1 MINLRMAKAPIPEVS
16 GEPPPKAPL
25 EETLDWLRCEVWF
38 LPVLDQRGDVEILG
52 YNAHGCFD

>member
-1 MINLRMAKAPIPEVS
+1 MINLQIAKAPTPEVS

-25 EETLDWLRCEVWF
+25 EETLDWLRREVWF
-38 LPVLDQRGDVEILG
+38 LHVLDQRGDDEILG

>member
-1 MINLRMAKAPIPEVS
+1 VS

-25 EETLDWLRCEVWF
+25 EETLGWLRREVWF
-38 LPVLDQRGDVEILG
+38 LPVLDQRGDDEILG